1 MFVVISG
8 TNRPGSRTLQVSRLA
23 ARELEA
29 AGAEARLLD
38 LLELPEELFRPE
50 AYATK
55 PAAFADWQAA
65 ILEAEGI
72 VAVTPE
78 YNGSFPGALKYFIDM
93 LEFPKSLVGKPS
105 CFVGLAAGEWGG
117 LRAVEQLQ
125 MVFNYRKAHL
135 YGERVFLAAVHEAL
149 DAEGRLVDA
158 AMRRRFEHT
167 LRGFVGWARKHGP

>member
-1 MFVVISG
+1 MFVVIAG
-8 TNRPGSRTLQVSRLA
+8 TNRPGSRTLQVARLV

-38 LLELPEELFRPE
+38 LRELPPGLFAPE

-93 LEFPKSLVGKPS
+93 LEFPRSLVGKPS

-125 MVFNYRKAHL
+125 MVFHYRKAHL
-135 YGERVFLAAVHEAL
+135 YGERVFIPAVHAAL
-149 DAEGRLVDA
+149 DPEGRLVDA
-158 AMRRRFEHT
+158 DLAGRFERT